1 MVKIISVVALKG
13 GVGKTTT
20 AVYLGE
26 ASARAGHKTL
36 VVSADP
42 QHSAQKWAE
51 TAAENE
57 DSLSFEVIAMDGAR
71 AYGAEF
77 EQAVAGSAVVIID
90 CPPADNADH
99 QLVRA
104 AAGVADL
111 ALVPMSPSPIEVDQ
125 LDLTFQLLNDVG
137 VHAAVLPV
145 RTRPTKS
152 RAVMLEGLTE
162 AEIATIST
170 HIPLREDIAAAHG
183 TRPRRLHGY
192 ELVFAEVFGAIN
204 ALQGASR

>member
-1 MVKIISVVALKG
+1 MVKIISIVALKG

-26 ASARAGHKTL
+26 AAARAGHQTI

-51 TAAENE
+51 AAEE
-57 DSLSFEVIAMDGAR
+57 AQDPLSFEVVALDDSSDYGVKFNNMIEGAD
-71 AYGAEF
+71 
-77 EQAVAGSAVVIID
+77 VVIID

-99 QLVRA
+99 QLVRS

-111 ALVPMSPSPIEVDQ
+111 AMVPMSPSPIEVDQ
-125 LDLTFQLLNDVG
+125 LDATFQLLSDVG

-152 RAVMLEGLTE
+152 KLIMLEGLAN
-162 AEIATIST
+162 AEIASIST
-170 HIPLREDIAAAHG
+170 PIPLREDIASAHG
-183 TRPRRLHGY
+183 SRPRRLHGY
-192 ELVFAEVFGAIN
+192 ELVFAEALGAIN